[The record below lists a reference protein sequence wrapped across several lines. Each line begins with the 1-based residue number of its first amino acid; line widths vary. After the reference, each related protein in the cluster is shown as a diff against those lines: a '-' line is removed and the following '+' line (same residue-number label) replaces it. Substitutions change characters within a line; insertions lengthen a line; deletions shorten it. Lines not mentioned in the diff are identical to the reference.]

1 MTTQEISNR
10 QMIAQEDF
18 DRNDWCLVDGE
29 HVCEDVEEYIDYI
42 LANTSTEELQD
53 SDIQE
58 KIINKCSAVEVY
70 DKDYVHITASWLTS
84 VIEDHC
90 EDNYGYDGYDGPVL
104 PDVET
109 INNFVNIFNEAQG
122 SYITDDLKGYL
133 DISQQVR
140 EEIDKILKE
149 ESERS

>member
-1 MTTQEISNR
+1 
-10 QMIAQEDF
+10 MITQEDF
-18 DRNDWCLVDGE
+18 DKNDWCLVDVE

-42 LANTSTEELQD
+42 LANTSTEELRD
-53 SDIQE
+53 PNIQQ
-58 KIINKCSAVEVY
+58 KILSQCSAVEVY

-104 PDVET
+104 PDIET
-109 INNFVNIFNEAQG
+109 INNFVNTFNEAQG
-122 SYITDDLKGYL
+122 PYIIDDLRGYL
-133 DISQQVR
+133 DISQQVK